1 MPVTD
6 PTASLAYQNPALVPE
21 QRAADLVAR
30 LTLAEKAAQMVHVA
44 PAIPRLGVPAYN
56 WWNECLHGV
65 ARAGIATVF
74 PQAIGLAA
82 TWDLDLIGRVART
95 ISDEARA
102 KHHEALRRGV
112 RQIYTGLTFWSPN
125 VNIFRDPR
133 WGRGQE
139 TYGEDPYLTGRMG
152 VTFVQGLQG
161 SDPHYLKLVATPK
174 HFAVHSGSE
183 ANRHRFNAVVSERD
197 LWETY
202 LPAFQAS
209 VVEGRA
215 ASVMG
220 AYNRTLD
227 EACCASQL
235 LLAQILREEWGFA
248 GYVVS
253 DCGAIAD
260 IYEPPPAGHGLVQ
273 TPQAAAA
280 LSVTAGCDLFCCL
293 PDCGMSD
300 QPIERAVAEW
310 LLPEALVD
318 QAVTRLFAARF
329 RLGMFD
335 EPAQVPYAQ
344 LPCTLNDAPPHRD
357 LARQAARE
365 SIVLL
370 KNDAGLLPLPKDM
383 RTIAVMG
390 PNANDVDVLLGN
402 YRGSTSHA
410 VTLLDGIRQKLGPGS
425 PGLAAQGCPLA
436 QGVPVLTVVPSACL
450 RPLAG
455 SPGQHGLTGHYYRD
469 AARLGGPALVQVD
482 PVIDFHWWAAGP
494 LGDYPTDPFAG
505 RWQGTLH
512 PPLSGRYHLG
522 VMGSTSF
529 RLLLDGREIVAGGP
543 NEHEAFTLTQ
553 EVPLVAGRPYAITL
567 EYANEGRDPRVQ
579 LLWSLPDQDYLS
591 EALAVAGRAEAVVLA
606 LGLSPR
612 LEGEEM
618 PVQVPGFDRGDRTE
632 ITLPEPQQRLLE
644 SVVALGKPTV
654 LVLLSGSAVA
664 IPWAAAHVPAIV
676 QAWYPGE
683 EGGAALADVL
693 FGDYNPAGRLPVTI
707 YRDLEQLPPFE
718 DYAMNGR
725 TYRYLA
731 QPPLYP
737 FGHGLSYTRFA
748 YSSLR
753 IEPGAIP
760 QAGQATIRVDVT
772 NTGDRAGDEVVQLYV
787 AYPHSRVP
795 RPIKDLRGFARL
807 SLAPGAT
814 REVTFDLPAAALRYR
829 DHDRWVIEPGN
840 VEVQVGASSDDIRL
854 RGDLVVEA

>member
-1 MPVTD
+1 MTD
-6 PTASLAYQNPALVPE
+6 PAARLAYQNLALTPE
-21 QRAADLVAR
+21 VRAADLVAR
-30 LTLAEKAAQMVHVA
+30 LTLAEKAAQMVHTA
-44 PAIPRLGVPAYN
+44 PAVPRLGVPAYN

-65 ARAGIATVF
+65 ARAGVATVV

-82 TWDLDLIGRVART
+82 TWDLELMGRVAGA

-102 KHHEALRRGV
+102 KHHVALRRGV

-152 VTFVQGLQG
+152 VTFVKGLQG
-161 SDPHYLKLVATPK
+161 TDPHYLKLVATPK

-183 ANRHRFNAVVSERD
+183 ANRHRFDAEVSERD

-202 LPAFQAS
+202 LPAFEAC
-209 VVEGRA
+209 VVEGKA

-220 AYNRTLD
+220 AYNRTLG

-235 LLAQILREEWGFA
+235 LLAEILRGEWGFT

-260 IYEPPPAGHGLVQ
+260 IYTPAPSGHGLVR

-280 LSVTAGCDLFCCL
+280 LSVAAGCDLVCCI
-293 PDCGMSD
+293 PDCGRSD
-300 QPIERAVAEW
+300 QAIELAVAEG
-310 LLPEALVD
+310 LLREALVD
-318 QAVTRLFAARF
+318 RAVTRLFAARF

-335 EPAQVPYAQ
+335 DPAQVPYAQ
-344 LPCTLNDAPPHRD
+344 IPCTLNDAPEHRD

-370 KNDAGLLPLPKDM
+370 KNEGRLLPLAK
-383 RTIAVMG
+383 TVSSIAVIG

-402 YRGSTSHA
+402 YRGSTSHV
-410 VTLLDGIRQKLGPGS
+410 VTLLDGIREKLGPGIQVLS
-425 PGLAAQGCPLA
+425 AQGCPLA
-436 QGVPVLTVVPSACL
+436 EGVPVLTVVPTTCL
-450 RPLAG
+450 QPLG
-455 SPGQHGLTGHYYRD
+455 GTPDEHGLTGHYYRD
-469 AARLGGPALVQVD
+469 AAVRGVPDLVQVD
-482 PVIDFHWWAAGP
+482 PEIDFHWWAGGP
-494 LGDYPTDPFAG
+494 LGDYPTDPFAV
-505 RWQGTLH
+505 RWHGTLH

-522 VMGSTSF
+522 GMASTSF

-543 NEHEAFTLTQ
+543 NEHEAFTLTH
-553 EVPLVAGRPYAITL
+553 EVSLAAGRAYEITL
-567 EYANEGRDPRVQ
+567 EYANAGRDPRVQ
-579 LLWSLPDQDYLS
+579 LLWSLPGQDYLA
-591 EALAVAGRAEAVVLA
+591 EALAAAGRADMVVLA

-612 LEGEEM
+612 IEGEEM

-644 SVVALGKPTV
+644 RVVALGKPTV

-707 YRDLEQLPPFE
+707 YRGLEQLPPFE
-718 DYAMNGR
+718 DYAMTGR

-731 QPPLYP
+731 QSPLYP

-748 YSSLR
+748 YSDLR
-753 IEPGAIP
+753 IEPATISLT
-760 QAGQATIRVDVT
+760 GQATVRVDVT
-772 NTGDRAGDEVVQLYV
+772 NAGDRAGDEVVQLYV
-787 AYPHSRVP
+787 AYPDSRVP
-795 RPIKDLRGFARL
+795 RPIKDLRGFARI
-807 SLAPGAT
+807 SLAPGET
-814 REVTFDLPAAALRYR
+814 RAITLSLAAEQLRYR
-829 DHDRWVIEPGN
+829 HQDRWVVEPGK

-854 RGDLVVEA
+854 IKELVVEG